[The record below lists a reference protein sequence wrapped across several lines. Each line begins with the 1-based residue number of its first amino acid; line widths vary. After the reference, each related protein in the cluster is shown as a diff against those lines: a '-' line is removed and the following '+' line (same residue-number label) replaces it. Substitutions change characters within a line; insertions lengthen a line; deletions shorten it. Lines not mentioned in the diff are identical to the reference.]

1 MQLPDESPFL
11 FSPYF
16 GEEFEFEVPRLFRF
30 LSVYVRDNVGPGTS
44 RVIGKVA
51 LRRQHLS
58 NIHDKDHW
66 FPLKPVDADSEVQVF
81 NRTTL
86 IRMQLNWCVPFLG
99 KSAS

>member
-1 MQLPDESPFL
+1 VFY
-11 FSPYF
+11 SPYF

-30 LSVYVRDNVGPGTS
+30 LAVYVRDNVGPGTS

-66 FPLKPVDADSEVQVF
+66 FPLKPVDADSEVQVCF
-81 NRTTL
+81 IHFSLGMAKIIQLL
-86 IRMQLNWCVPFLG
+86 IISAG
-99 KSAS
+99 KSSSRVQS